1 MLHFIN
7 AWVEDGIKNCRFAVS
22 LDEEAADFSKAERYQ
37 DLSSQRQVINH
48 RRK

>member
-22 LDEEAADFSKAERYQ
+22 LDEEEADFGKAERRR
-37 DLSSQRQVINH
+37 DLSGQKQVIHH